1 MATNTNCP
9 ATAGRATLIHSG
21 LPRQAPTS
29 PKNACETLSTKAR
42 MRANTP
48 SSGAM
53 NTPLARLA
61 RRLRGGR
68 VGRRRLLLERGGHL
82 RRHVLLVVLGEDL
95 VGDEGPIRTHGA
107 VRDDALAL
115 AEQVRQHARVLDRNL
130 VREVREH
137 EAHLQVAGL

>member
-29 PKNACETLSTKAR
+29 PKYACETLSTKAR

-53 NTPLARLA
+53 NNPRLA

-68 VGRRRLLLERGGHL
+68 VGPCRLLLERGGHL

-115 AEQVRQHARVLDRNL
+115 AEQVRQHA
-130 VREVREH
+130 
-137 EAHLQVAGL
+137 

>member
-21 LPRQAPTS
+21 LPRHAPMS

-53 NTPLARLA
+53 NIPLA
-61 RRLRGGR
+61 RRLWPGR
-68 VGRRRLLLERGGHL
+68 VGRRRLLLERGGYF
-82 RRHVLLVVLGEDL
+82 RRHVLLVVLGEHL
-95 VGDEGPIRTHGA
+95 
-107 VRDDALAL
+107 VRD
-115 AEQVRQHARVLDRNL
+115 ESPVRA
-130 VREVREH
+130 
-137 EAHLQVAGL
+137 

>member
-9 ATAGRATLIHSG
+9 ATAGRATLIHAG

-53 NTPLARLA
+53 DIPLA
-61 RRLRGGR
+61 RRLRPGCVR
-68 VGRRRLLLERGGHL
+68 FSRLLLERGGYF
-82 RRHVLLVVLGEDL
+82 RRHVFLVVLGEHL
-95 VGDEGPIRTHGA
+95 VRDESSIRTHGT
-107 VRDDALAL
+107 VRDDAL
-115 AEQVRQHARVLDRNL
+115 
-130 VREVREH
+130 
-137 EAHLQVAGL
+137 

>member
-1 MATNTNCP
+1 MAPNTNCP
-9 ATAGRATLIHSG
+9 PTAGRATLIHSG
-21 LPRQAPTS
+21 WPRQAPTS

-53 NTPLARLA
+53 NIPLA

-68 VGRRRLLLERGGHL
+68 VGRCRLLLERSGHL

-95 VGDEGPIRTHGA
+95 VGDEGPIGTHGA

-115 AEQVRQHARVLDRNL
+115 AEQIRQHARVLDRNL
-130 VREVREH
+130 V
-137 EAHLQVAGL
+137 